1 MYNLLKASSVS
12 EYGRL
17 GAAATSPEL
26 VQSLQNLSKTFGLS
40 PQWNAVTCS
49 SRLPSPIAMGCG
61 GSKPIES
68 WKIQDVV
75 AFLNTIELNEH
86 AEAFKKSAIS
96 GDVLLT
102 LTEKDM
108 LQTLGIVNELHRR
121 KLLMEI
127 AKLRKATMRIA
138 SGPYT
143 C

>member
-1 MYNLLKASSVS
+1 
-12 EYGRL
+12 
-17 GAAATSPEL
+17 
-26 VQSLQNLSKTFGLS
+26 
-40 PQWNAVTCS
+40 
-49 SRLPSPIAMGCG
+49 MGCG

-108 LQTLGIVNELHRR
+108 IQTLGIVNELHRR